1 MKPVCPTCRRP
12 HDEWTHH
19 LVLSDA
25 SSRLQID
32 THRIAE
38 ASLKLQLNDL
48 KESHRFIR
56 EELSRALDLLD
67 ECLDLHS
74 DPADSDLHTRIRKF
88 LEPQP

>member
-1 MKPVCPTCRRP
+1 MKPVCQTCRRP

-19 LVLSDA
+19 LVL
-25 SSRLQID
+25 
-32 THRIAE
+32 AE